1 MTVMVAPTEK
11 RRVLLV
17 DDEPQVLVALED
29 LLSEEFQVLKAQS
42 GEDALKV
49 IRHEPEIAVVI
60 TDQRMPKMTGD
71 EFLTRLDKHSATRIL
86 LTGYADLSA
95 VIRAVNEGKIFAYVT
110 KPWNAEDLWLTVHN
124 AAEHFHLAQE
134 LTNERQRLQEKTHLL
149 DSILDCMGEG
159 IVATDRE
166 GKCLVFNRRAEK
178 ILGMGATNVSPDDW
192 GPKYG
197 LHLPDQKTPMPSQEL
212 PMARILNG
220 ENFVELD
227 MFVKNRAVS
236 GTAVAVTATPLT
248 GEAGELVGGISVLRD
263 VTQQRQLEAQLIQ
276 SQKMEAIGQLAGG
289 VAHDFNNLLAV
300 IMGYGELLLGDFD
313 PSDPKGNDVGEMLA
327 AAKRG
332 VALTR
337 QLLAFSRQQMV
348 QPAVLDM
355 NVIVEGIEKMLKR
368 IIGEHIRLSTK
379 LATGL
384 AHFKA
389 DASQVEQIL
398 LNLTVNARDA
408 MPEGGRLAI
417 ETRNV
422 RLDEAAA
429 AAQPGVTA
437 GDYVV
442 LTVTDTGMGMDEETQ
457 KRVFEPFFTTKEVGK
472 GTGLGLSTVYGI
484 VRQSGGHI
492 VIKSQLGKGASFEV
506 YFPRNET
513 GEAVRN
519 SAAPPPTVQKASETV
534 LIVEDDEG
542 VRVVASRILRDQ
554 GYKVLEARRASEAR
568 RIWEQHGPNIDLLL
582 TDVVMPDVN
591 GPRLAEELEKTRPG
605 LRVLYMSGYPGA
617 GGLVSPQ
624 GAALACIEKPFTPSS
639 LAAKVREMLG
649 SSPPPARSLSLPSA

>member
-1 MTVMVAPTEK
+1 MTATVAPLEK

-29 LLSEEFQVLKAQS
+29 LLSEEFSVLKAQS

-71 EFLTRLDKHSATRIL
+71 EFLTRLDKHAATRIL

-166 GKCLVFNRRAEK
+166 GQCLVFNRRAQK
-178 ILGMGATNVSPDDW
+178 ILGMGPAHVRPDAW

-197 LHLPDQKTPMPSQEL
+197 LHLPDQKTPMPSEEL

-227 MFVKNRAVS
+227 MYVKNAAVP

-248 GEAGELVGGISVLRD
+248 GENGDLVGGISVLRD
-263 VTQQRQLEAQLIQ
+263 VTQQRLLEAQLIQ

-313 PSDPKGNDVGEMLA
+313 ASDPKGNDVSEMLA

-348 QPAVLDM
+348 QLAILDL
-355 NVIVEGIEKMLKR
+355 NQIVEGIEKMLRR
-368 IIGEHIRLSTK
+368 IIGEHIRLSTR

-384 AHFKA
+384 GHFKA
-389 DASQVEQIL
+389 DASQIEQIL

-429 AAQPGVTA
+429 AAQPGVSP

-442 LTVTDTGMGMDEETQ
+442 LTVTDTGVGMDEETK

-492 VIKSQLGKGASFEV
+492 VIKSEVGKGASFEV
-506 YFPRNET
+506 YFPRNES
-513 GEAVRN
+513 GEATRS
-519 SAAPPPTVQKASETV
+519 SAAPPPVVQKASETV

-542 VRVVASRILRDQ
+542 VRVVASRILR
-554 GYKVLEARRASEAR
+554 SEAR
-568 RIWEQHGPNIDLLL
+568 RIWEKHGPSIDLLL

-591 GPRLAEELEKTRPG
+591 GPRLAEELGKTRPG

-617 GGLVSPQ
+617 GGLVGPE
-624 GAALACIEKPFTPSS
+624 GGALACIEKPFTPSS

-649 SSPPPARSLSLPSA
+649 STPTRSLSPLTS

>member
-1 MTVMVAPTEK
+1 MSASVAHTEK

-29 LLSEEFQVLKAQS
+29 LLSEEFCVLKAQS
-42 GEDALKV
+42 GEDALRL
-49 IRHEPEIAVVI
+49 IRGEPEIAVVI

-71 EFLTRLDKHSATRIL
+71 EFLMRLDDHGATRIL

-110 KPWNAEDLWLTVHN
+110 KPWNADDLWLKVHN

-134 LTNERQRLQEKTHLL
+134 LTNERQLLQSKTRML

-159 IVATDRE
+159 IVAADNT
-166 GKCLVFNRRAEK
+166 GKFLVFNRRAEK
-178 ILGMGATNVSPDDW
+178 ILGMGPESITLSQWTNT
-192 GPKYG
+192 YG
-197 LHLPDQKTPMPSQEL
+197 LHLTDQKTPIPHEQL
-212 PMARILNG
+212 PLTRILNG
-220 ENFVELD
+220 EPFVELD
-227 MFVKNRAVS
+227 MFVKNEAVT

-248 GEAGELVGGISVLRD
+248 DDTGEIVGGISVLRD
-263 VTQQRQLEAQLIQ
+263 VTQQRQLEAQLLQ

-300 IMGYGELLLGDFD
+300 IMGYGELLLGEFSED
-313 PSDPKGNDVGEMLA
+313 DPKGNDVGEMLA
-327 AAKRG
+327 AARRG
-332 VALTR
+332 VSLTR

-348 QPAVLDM
+348 QTSILDL
-355 NVIVEGIEKMLKR
+355 NEIVAGIEKMLRR

-379 LATGL
+379 LDSGL
-384 AHFKA
+384 GRIKA

-408 MPEGGRLAI
+408 MPEGGRLDIATWNAI
-417 ETRNV
+417 
-422 RLDEAAA
+422 LDDASVAG
-429 AAQPGVTA
+429 QPGLQP

-442 LTVTDTGMGMDEETQ
+442 LTVTDTGTGMDAQTQ
-457 KRVFEPFFTTKEVGK
+457 KRAFEPFFTTKEVGK

-492 VIKSQLGKGASFEV
+492 VIHSELGQGSSFEV
-506 YFPRNET
+506 YFPRTQSSEAARPSTGPSALREPATET
-513 GEAVRN
+513 I
-519 SAAPPPTVQKASETV
+519 

-542 VRVVASRILRDQ
+542 VRVVASRILREQ
-554 GYKVLEARRASEAR
+554 GYTVLEARRASEAR
-568 RIWEQHGPNIDLLL
+568 RIWEKHGDAVDLLL
-582 TDVVMPDVN
+582 TDVVMPDMN
-591 GPRLAEELEKTRPG
+591 GPRLAEELKSTRPE

-617 GGLVSPQ
+617 GGL
-624 GAALACIEKPFTPSS
+624 AALAGESLACIEKPFTPVS
-639 LAAKVREMLG
+639 LAAKVRGVLDAA
-649 SSPPPARSLSLPSA
+649 SSEE

>member
-1 MTVMVAPTEK
+1 MMASAAQAEK

-29 LLSEEFQVLKAQS
+29 LLSEEFDVLKAQS
-42 GEDALKV
+42 GEDALRV
-49 IRHEPEIAVVI
+49 MRREPEIAVVI

-71 EFLTRLDKHSATRIL
+71 EFLTRLDKHAATRIL

-110 KPWNAEDLWLTVHN
+110 KPWNAEDLWMTVHH

-134 LTNERQRLQEKTHLL
+134 LTNERQRLQDKTHLL

-159 IVATDRE
+159 VVAADSQ
-166 GKCLVFNRRAEK
+166 GKVLVFNRHAEK
-178 ILGMGATNVSPDDW
+178 ILGKGATELSPEMW
-192 GPKYG
+192 AKKYG
-197 LHLPDQKTPMPSQEL
+197 LHLPDQKTPIPSEQL
-212 PMARILNG
+212 PMTRILNG
-220 ENFVELD
+220 ESFVELD
-227 MFVKNRAVS
+227 MFVKNDHVP

-248 GEAGELVGGISVLRD
+248 DGDGVRVGGISVLRD
-263 VTQQRQLEAQLIQ
+263 VTQQRLLEAQLMQ
-276 SQKMEAIGQLAGG
+276 AQKMEAIGQLAGG

-300 IMGYGELLLGDFD
+300 IMGYGELLLGDLTAD
-313 PSDPKGNDVGEMLA
+313 DPKSNDVSEMLA

-337 QLLAFSRQQMV
+337 QLLAFSRQQLI
-348 QPAVLDM
+348 QPAVLDL
-355 NVIVEGIEKMLKR
+355 NTIVEGIEKMLRR

-379 LATGL
+379 LSPEL
-384 AHFKA
+384 WRFKA

-408 MPEGGRLAI
+408 MPEGGRLSI
-417 ETRNV
+417 ETHNAQ
-422 RLDEAAA
+422 LSEAAA
-429 AAQPGVTA
+429 AAQPGVAA

-442 LTVTDTGMGMDEETQ
+442 LSVTDTGIGMDEQTQ
-457 KRVFEPFFTTKEVGK
+457 KRIFEPFFTTKEVGK

-484 VRQSGGHI
+484 TRQSGGH
-492 VIKSQLGKGASFEV
+492 VTLRSALGQGATFEV
-506 YFPRNET
+506 FFPRTQGDSVEQ
-513 GEAVRN
+513 RD
-519 SAAPPPTVQKASETV
+519 ASSPVPAQRATETV
-534 LIVEDDEG
+534 MIVEDDEG

-554 GYKVLEARRASEAR
+554 GYTVLEARRASEAR
-568 RIWEQHGPNIDLLL
+568 RLWEKHGPSIDLLL

-591 GPRLAEELEKTRPG
+591 GPRLAEELSRDRPD

-617 GGLVSPQ
+617 GGLVGPQ
-624 GAALACIEKPFTPSS
+624 GNALTCIEKPFTPSS
-639 LAAKVREMLG
+639 LTTKVREMLALG
-649 SSPPPARSLSLPSA
+649 GATASA

>member
-1 MTVMVAPTEK
+1 MNAMVAHAEK

-29 LLSEEFQVLKAQS
+29 LLSEEFDVLKAQS

-49 IRHEPEIAVVI
+49 IGAQQEIAVVI

-71 EFLTRLDKHSATRIL
+71 EFLTRLDKHGATRIL

-134 LTNERQRLQEKTHLL
+134 LTNERQRLQSKTHLL

-159 IVATDRE
+159 IVAADQA
-166 GKCLVFNRRAEK
+166 GKFLVFNRRAEK
-178 ILGMGATNVSPDDW
+178 ILGMGPANVAPEGWSA
-192 GPKYG
+192 KYG
-197 LHLPDQKTPMPSQEL
+197 LHLPDQKTPLPSEQL
-212 PMARILNG
+212 PMTRIMNG
-220 ENFVELD
+220 ESFVELD
-227 MFVKNRAVS
+227 MFVKNAAVP

-248 GEAGELVGGISVLRD
+248 GESGEIVGGISVLRD

-300 IMGYGELLLGDFD
+300 IMGYGELLLGEF
-313 PSDPKGNDVGEMLA
+313 SSEDPKGNDVGEMLA

-337 QLLAFSRQQMV
+337 QLLAFSRQQMI
-348 QPAVLDM
+348 QPAILDL
-355 NVIVEGIEKMLKR
+355 NEIVEGIEKMLRR

-379 LATGL
+379 LASGL
-384 AHFKA
+384 DHFRA

-408 MPEGGRLAI
+408 MPEGGRLHI
-417 ETRNV
+417 ETKNV
-422 RLDEAAA
+422 TLNAGAAA
-429 AAQPGVTA
+429 ARPGVSA
-437 GDYVV
+437 GEYVV
-442 LTVTDTGMGMDEETQ
+442 LSVTDTGIGMSAETQ

-492 VIKSQLGKGASFEV
+492 EIESQLGQGATFHV
-506 YFPRNET
+506 FFPRNES
-513 GEAVRN
+513 GEAVRM
-519 SAAPPPTVQKASETV
+519 SAAPPAPVQRATETV

-542 VRVVASRILRDQ
+542 VRVVASRILREQ
-554 GYKVLEARRASEAR
+554 GYTVLEARRASEAR
-568 RIWEQHGPNIDLLL
+568 RIWEKHGPSIDLLL
-582 TDVVMPDVN
+582 TDVVMPDIN
-591 GPRLAEELEKTRPG
+591 GPRLAEELSLSRPG

-624 GAALACIEKPFTPSS
+624 GNALSCIEKPFTPSS
-639 LAAKVREMLG
+639 LAAKVREMLA
-649 SSPPPARSLSLPSA
+649 SSRSIPAG

>member
-1 MTVMVAPTEK
+1 MNAVAHADR

-29 LLSEEFQVLKAQS
+29 LLSDEFDVLKAQS

-49 IRHEPEIAVVI
+49 IGGQQEIAVVI

-71 EFLTRLDKHSATRIL
+71 EFLTRLDKHGATRIL

-134 LTNERQRLQEKTHLL
+134 LTNERQRLQAKTHLL

-159 IVATDRE
+159 IVAADQA
-166 GKCLVFNRRAEK
+166 GKFLVFNRRAEK
-178 ILGMGATNVSPDDW
+178 ILGMGPANVRLDGWSA
-192 GPKYG
+192 KYG
-197 LHLPDQKTPMPSQEL
+197 LHLTDQRTLIPSEEL
-212 PMARILNG
+212 PLTRIING
-220 ENFVELD
+220 ESFVELD
-227 MFVKNRAVS
+227 MFVKNAAVP
-236 GTAVAVTATPLT
+236 GTAVAVTTTPLT
-248 GEAGELVGGISVLRD
+248 GEQGDVIGGISVLRD
-263 VTQQRQLEAQLIQ
+263 VTQQRLLEAQLIQ

-300 IMGYGELLLGDFD
+300 IMGYGELLLGDFPAD
-313 PSDPKGNDVGEMLA
+313 DPKGNDVGEMLA

-337 QLLAFSRQQMV
+337 QLLAFSRQQIV
-348 QPAVLDM
+348 QPAILDL
-355 NVIVEGIEKMLKR
+355 NDIVEGIEKMLRR

-384 AHFKA
+384 AHFRA
-389 DASQVEQIL
+389 DASQVEQVL

-408 MPEGGRLAI
+408 MPEGGRLHI
-417 ETRNV
+417 ETKNV
-422 RLDEAAA
+422 TLDEATASK
-429 AAQPGVTA
+429 QPGVSA
-437 GDYVV
+437 GEYVV
-442 LTVTDTGMGMDEETQ
+442 LCVRDTGIGMDEQTQ

-492 VIKSQLGKGASFEV
+492 QIQSQLGHGATFEV
-506 YFPRNET
+506 FFPRNES
-513 GEAVRN
+513 GD
-519 SAAPPPTVQKASETV
+519 AARPSTAPQAPLQKATETV

-554 GYKVLEARRASEAR
+554 GYTVLEARRASEAR
-568 RIWEQHGPNIDLLL
+568 RIWEQHASKVDLLL

-591 GPRLAEELEKTRPG
+591 GPRLAEELAKSRPG
-605 LRVLYMSGYPGA
+605 LRVLYMSGYPGS

-624 GAALACIEKPFTPSS
+624 GDALACIEKPFTPSS
-639 LAAKVREMLG
+639 LAAKVREMLAG
-649 SSPPPARSLSLPSA
+649 ARVSAP

>member
-1 MTVMVAPTEK
+1 MTAMAAPVEK

-29 LLSEEFQVLKAQS
+29 LLSDEFCVLKAQS

-49 IRHEPEIAVVI
+49 IRGEPEIAVVI

-71 EFLTRLDKHSATRIL
+71 EFLTRLDQHAATRIL

-134 LTNERQRLQEKTHLL
+134 LTNERQRLQEKTRLL

-159 IVATDRE
+159 IVAMDQR
-166 GKCLVFNRRAEK
+166 GKFLVFNRRAEK
-178 ILGMGATNVSPDDW
+178 ILGMGPAEVRPDGW
-192 GPKYG
+192 AAKFG
-197 LHLPDQKTPMPSQEL
+197 LHLPDQKTPIPSDRL
-212 PMARILNG
+212 PMARISSG
-220 ENFVELD
+220 ESFVELD
-227 MFVKNRAVS
+227 MFVKNAAVA

-248 GEAGELVGGISVLRD
+248 GEAGDVVGSISVLRD
-263 VTQQRQLEAQLIQ
+263 VTQQRLLEAQLIQ

-300 IMGYGELLLGDFD
+300 IMGYGELLLGDFAVD
-313 PSDPKGNDVGEMLA
+313 DPKGNDVGEMLA

-348 QPAVLDM
+348 QSAILDL
-355 NVIVEGIEKMLKR
+355 NEIVEGIEKMLRR
-368 IIGEHIRLSTK
+368 IIGEHICLSTK
-379 LATGL
+379 LANGL
-384 AHFKA
+384 GRFEA

-408 MPEGGRLAI
+408 MPEGGCLSI
-417 ETRNV
+417 ETRNSC
-422 RLDEAAA
+422 LDEATAS
-429 AAQPGVTA
+429 AQPGVSA
-437 GDYVV
+437 GEYVV
-442 LTVTDTGMGMDEETQ
+442 LTVTDTGVGMDEMTRE
-457 KRVFEPFFTTKEVGK
+457 RVFEPFFTTKEVGK
-472 GTGLGLSTVYGI
+472 GTGLGLATVYGI

-492 VIKSQLGKGASFEV
+492 VVRSELGEGATFEV
-506 YFPRNET
+506 YFPRNEAGAAAQVHT
-513 GEAVRN
+513 VA
-519 SAAPPPTVQKASETV
+519 SAPLEKATETV
-534 LIVEDDEG
+534 MIVEDDEG

-554 GYKVLEARRASEAR
+554 GYTVLEARRANEAR
-568 RIWEQHGPNIDLLL
+568 RLWETQGQHVDLLL
-582 TDVVMPDVN
+582 TDVVMPDIN
-591 GPRLAEELEKTRPG
+591 GPRLAEELAQSRPG
-605 LRVLYMSGYPGA
+605 LRILYMSGYPGA
-617 GGLVSPQ
+617 GGLVGPQ
-624 GAALACIEKPFTPSS
+624 GAALTYIEKPFTPSS
-639 LAAKVREMLG
+639 LAAKVREVLG
-649 SSPPPARSLSLPSA
+649 VARTASAS

>member
-1 MTVMVAPTEK
+1 
-11 RRVLLV
+11 
-17 DDEPQVLVALED
+17 
-29 LLSEEFQVLKAQS
+29 
-42 GEDALKV
+42 
-49 IRHEPEIAVVI
+49 
-60 TDQRMPKMTGD
+60 
-71 EFLTRLDKHSATRIL
+71 
-86 LTGYADLSA
+86 
-95 VIRAVNEGKIFAYVT
+95 
-110 KPWNAEDLWLTVHN
+110 
-124 AAEHFHLAQE
+124 
-134 LTNERQRLQEKTHLL
+134 
-149 DSILDCMGEG
+149 
-159 IVATDRE
+159 
-166 GKCLVFNRRAEK
+166 
-178 ILGMGATNVSPDDW
+178 
-192 GPKYG
+192 
-197 LHLPDQKTPMPSQEL
+197 
-212 PMARILNG
+212 
-220 ENFVELD
+220 
-227 MFVKNRAVS
+227 
-236 GTAVAVTATPLT
+236 
-248 GEAGELVGGISVLRD
+248 
-263 VTQQRQLEAQLIQ
+263 
-276 SQKMEAIGQLAGG
+276 
-289 VAHDFNNLLAV
+289 
-300 IMGYGELLLGDFD
+300 MGYGELLLGDFEA
-313 PSDPKGNDVGEMLA
+313 SDPKGNDVSEMLA

-348 QPAVLDM
+348 QPAVLDL

-379 LATGL
+379 LASGL
-384 AHFKA
+384 GHFKA

-422 RLDEAAA
+422 RLDEVQAS
-429 AAQPGVTA
+429 AQPGMTA

-442 LTVTDTGMGMDEETQ
+442 LTVTDTGVGMDEETQ

-492 VIKSQLGKGASFEV
+492 LIKSEIGKGASFEV
-506 YFPRNET
+506 YFPRNES
-513 GEAVRN
+513 GEAVRS
-519 SAAPPPTVQKASETV
+519 SAAPPAEVQKASETV

-568 RIWEQHGPNIDLLL
+568 RIWEQHGPSIDLLL

-639 LAAKVREMLG
+639 LAAKVREMLS
-649 SSPPPARSLSLPSA
+649 SSPPPARSLSAPSA

>member
-1 MTVMVAPTEK
+1 MVAARVEPVEK

-29 LLSEEFQVLKAQS
+29 LLSEEFCVLKAQS

-49 IRHEPEIAVVI
+49 IRGEPEIAVVI

-71 EFLTRLDKHSATRIL
+71 EFLTRLDKHGATRIL

-110 KPWNAEDLWLTVHN
+110 KPWNADDLWLTVHN

-134 LTNERQRLQEKTHLL
+134 LTAERQRLQTKTHLL

-159 IVATDRE
+159 VVASDQS
-166 GKCLVFNRRAEK
+166 GKMLVFNQRAEK
-178 ILGMGATNVSPDDW
+178 ILGMGPSNVAPDGW
-192 GPKYG
+192 GAKYG
-197 LHLPDQKTPMPSQEL
+197 LHLSDQKTPMPIEQL
-212 PMARILNG
+212 PIKRILNG
-220 ENFVELD
+220 ESFVELD
-227 MFVKNRAVS
+227 MFVKNSHVP
-236 GTAVAVTATPLT
+236 GNAVAVTATPLT
-248 GEAGELVGGISVLRD
+248 GAAGELVGGIAVLRD

-300 IMGYGELLLGDFD
+300 IMGYGELLLGDLGAE
-313 PSDPKGNDVGEMLA
+313 DPKSNDISEMLA

-348 QPAVLDM
+348 QPDILDL
-355 NVIVEGIEKMLKR
+355 NEIVGGIEKMLRR

-384 AHFKA
+384 GRFKA
-389 DASQVEQIL
+389 DAGQVEQVL

-408 MPEGGRLAI
+408 MPEGGRLRI
-417 ETRNV
+417 ETHDAHI
-422 RLDEAAA
+422 DEVAAA
-429 AAQPGVTA
+429 SQPGVA
-437 GDYVV
+437 PGDYVV
-442 LTVTDTGMGMDEETQ
+442 LTVADTGIGMDEQTQ

-492 VIKSQLGKGASFEV
+492 VIQSEVGKGASFQV
-506 YFPRNET
+506 FFPRIE
-513 GEAVRN
+513 GGDASRK
-519 SAAPPPTVQKASETV
+519 SAPAPAPTYKATETV
-534 LIVEDDEG
+534 MIVEDDEG
-542 VRVVASRILRDQ
+542 VRVVASRILREQ
-554 GYKVLEARRASEAR
+554 GYTVLEARRASEAR
-568 RIWEQHGPNIDLLL
+568 RLWEKHGPLVDLLL
-582 TDVVMPDVN
+582 TDVVMPDIN
-591 GPRLAEELEKTRPG
+591 GPRLAEELAKDRPD

-617 GGLVSPQ
+617 GGLVGPQ
-624 GAALACIEKPFTPSS
+624 GTALSCIEKPFTPTS
-639 LAAKVREMLG
+639 LATKVREMLG
-649 SSPPPARSLSLPSA
+649 SGQARASLS

>member
-1 MTVMVAPTEK
+1 MVAARVEQVEK

-29 LLSEEFQVLKAQS
+29 LLCDEFCVLKAQS
-42 GEDALKV
+42 AEDALKV
-49 IRHEPEIAVVI
+49 IRGEPDIAVVI
-60 TDQRMPKMTGD
+60 TDQRMPRMTGD
-71 EFLTRLDKHSATRIL
+71 EFLTRLDKYGATRIL

-124 AAEHFHLAQE
+124 AAEHFQLAQD
-134 LTNERQRLQEKTHLL
+134 LTTERQRLQSKTHLL

-159 IVATDRE
+159 IVASDRA
-166 GKCLVFNRRAEK
+166 GKTLVFNRRAEK
-178 ILGMGATNVSPDDW
+178 ILGMGAVSVPPDAW
-192 GPKYG
+192 GETYG
-197 LHLPDQKTPMPSQEL
+197 LHLPDQKTPIPKDQL
-212 PMARILNG
+212 PITRILNG

-227 MFVKNRAVS
+227 MFVKNAKVP

-248 GEAGELVGGISVLRD
+248 GEMGELVGGISVLRD
-263 VTQQRQLEAQLIQ
+263 VTQQRLLEAQLIQ

-300 IMGYGELLLGDFD
+300 IMGYGELLLGDL
-313 PSDPKGNDVGEMLA
+313 PTEDPKSNDIGEMLA

-348 QPAVLDM
+348 QLAVLDL
-355 NVIVEGIEKMLKR
+355 NEIVGGIEKMLRR
-368 IIGEHIRLSTK
+368 IIGEHIRLSTR
-379 LATGL
+379 LSPDLGR
-384 AHFKA
+384 FKA

-408 MPEGGRLAI
+408 MPEGGRLRI
-417 ETRNV
+417 ETSNLW
-422 RLDEAAA
+422 LDEAAA
-429 AAQPGVTA
+429 SSQPGVHA
-437 GDYVV
+437 GQYVV
-442 LTVTDTGMGMDEETQ
+442 LTVEDTGIGMDESTQ

-492 VIKSQLGKGASFEV
+492 VIESELGRGATFKV
-506 YFPRNET
+506 FFPRTEGSASVARQEREPTAATKATET
-513 GEAVRN
+513 I
-519 SAAPPPTVQKASETV
+519 

-554 GYKVLEARRASEAR
+554 GYTVLEARRASEAR
-568 RIWEQHGPNIDLLL
+568 RIWEKHGPSVDLLL
-582 TDVVMPDVN
+582 TDVVMPDIN
-591 GPRLAEELEKTRPG
+591 GPKLADELAQSRPD
-605 LRVLYMSGYPGA
+605 LRVLYMSGYPGS

-624 GAALACIEKPFTPSS
+624 GNSLTCIEKPFTPSS
-639 LAAKVREMLG
+639 LAARVREMLG
-649 SSPPPARSLSLPSA
+649 RQAQASS

>member
-1 MTVMVAPTEK
+1 MVAARVEHVEK

-29 LLSEEFQVLKAQS
+29 LLSDEFCVLKAQS
-42 GEDALKV
+42 AEDALKM
-49 IRHEPEIAVVI
+49 IRGEPDIAVVI
-60 TDQRMPKMTGD
+60 TDQRMPRMTGD
-71 EFLTRLDKHSATRIL
+71 EFLTRLDKHGATRIL

-124 AAEHFHLAQE
+124 AAEHFQLAQE
-134 LTNERQRLQEKTHLL
+134 LTTERQRLQSKTHLL

-159 IVATDRE
+159 IVASDRA
-166 GKCLVFNRRAEK
+166 GKTLVFNRRAEK
-178 ILGMGATNVSPDDW
+178 ILGMGPVSVPPEAW
-192 GPKYG
+192 GEAYG
-197 LHLPDQKTPMPSQEL
+197 LHLPDQKSPIPTDQL
-212 PMARILNG
+212 PMTRILKG
-220 ENFVELD
+220 ESFVELD
-227 MFVKNRAVS
+227 MFVKNAKVP

-248 GEAGELVGGISVLRD
+248 GEQGELVGGISVLRD
-263 VTQQRQLEAQLIQ
+263 VTQQRLLEAQLIQ

-300 IMGYGELLLGDFD
+300 IMGYGELLLGDL
-313 PSDPKGNDVGEMLA
+313 PTEDPKSNDIGEMLA

-348 QPAVLDM
+348 QLAVLDL
-355 NVIVEGIEKMLKR
+355 NEIVGGIEKMLRR

-379 LATGL
+379 LLPDLGR
-384 AHFKA
+384 FKA

-408 MPEGGRLAI
+408 MPEGGRLRI
-417 ETRNV
+417 ETSNL

-429 AAQPGVTA
+429 SSQPGVQA
-437 GDYVV
+437 GEYVV
-442 LTVTDTGMGMDEETQ
+442 LTVEDTGMGMDESTQ

-492 VIKSQLGKGASFEV
+492 VIESELGRGATFKV
-506 YFPRNET
+506 FFPRTE
-513 GEAVRN
+513 G
-519 SAAPPPTVQKASETV
+519 SAAIPEEEREPTAATKATETIM
-534 LIVEDDEG
+534 IVEDDEG

-554 GYKVLEARRASEAR
+554 GYTVLEARRASEAR
-568 RIWEQHGPNIDLLL
+568 RVWDKHGPSVDLLL
-582 TDVVMPDVN
+582 TDVVMPDIN
-591 GPRLAEELEKTRPG
+591 GPRLAEELSKSRPD
-605 LRVLYMSGYPGA
+605 LRVLYMSGYPGT
-617 GGLVSPQ
+617 GGLVGPQ
-624 GAALACIEKPFTPSS
+624 GNALSCIEKPFTPSS
-639 LAAKVREMLG
+639 LAARVREMLG
-649 SSPPPARSLSLPSA
+649 RKAQTNT

>member
-1 MTVMVAPTEK
+1 MNAVAHSDR

-29 LLSEEFQVLKAQS
+29 LLSDEFDVLKAQS

-49 IRHEPEIAVVI
+49 IGGEQEIAVVI

-71 EFLTRLDKHSATRIL
+71 EFLTRLDKHGATRIL

-134 LTNERQRLQEKTHLL
+134 LTNERQRLQAKTHLL

-159 IVATDRE
+159 IVAADRA
-166 GKCLVFNRRAEK
+166 GKFLVFNRRAEK
-178 ILGMGATNVSPDDW
+178 IFGMGPANVRLEGW
-192 GPKYG
+192 AAKYG
-197 LHLPDQKTPMPSQEL
+197 LHLADQKSLIPSEEL
-212 PMARILNG
+212 PLTRILNG
-220 ENFVELD
+220 ESFVELD
-227 MFVKNRAVS
+227 MFVKNNAVP

-248 GEAGELVGGISVLRD
+248 GETGEVIGGISVLRD
-263 VTQQRQLEAQLIQ
+263 VTQQRLLEAQLIQ

-300 IMGYGELLLGDFD
+300 IMGYGELLLGDF
-313 PSDPKGNDVGEMLA
+313 PSDDPKGNDVSEMLA

-332 VALTR
+332 VSLTR
-337 QLLAFSRQQMV
+337 QLLAFSRQQIV
-348 QPAVLDM
+348 QPAILDL
-355 NVIVEGIEKMLKR
+355 NDIVEGIEKMLRR

-384 AHFKA
+384 AHFRA

-408 MPEGGRLAI
+408 MPEGGRLHI
-417 ETRNV
+417 ETKNV
-422 RLDEAAA
+422 TLDEAAA
-429 AAQPGVTA
+429 SKQPGVSA
-437 GDYVV
+437 GEYVV
-442 LTVTDTGMGMDEETQ
+442 LSVRDTGIGMDEQTQ

-492 VIKSQLGKGASFEV
+492 EIQSQLGQGATFEV
-506 YFPRNET
+506 FFPRNES
-513 GEAVRN
+513 GEAVRP
-519 SAAPPPTVQKASETV
+519 SAAPQARLQKATETV

-554 GYKVLEARRASEAR
+554 GYTVLEARRASEAR
-568 RIWEQHGPNIDLLL
+568 RIWEKDGPKVDLLL

-591 GPRLAEELEKTRPG
+591 GPRLAEELAKSRPG
-605 LRVLYMSGYPGA
+605 LRVLYMSGYPGS

-624 GAALACIEKPFTPSS
+624 GDALACIEKPFTPSS
-639 LAAKVREMLG
+639 LAAKVREMLAG
-649 SSPPPARSLSLPSA
+649 ACTPEA

>member
-1 MTVMVAPTEK
+1 MEMTATAAPQEK

-29 LLSEEFQVLKAQS
+29 LLSEEFSVLKAQS

-71 EFLTRLDKHSATRIL
+71 EFLTRLDKHAATRIL

-166 GKCLVFNRRAEK
+166 GQCLVFNRRAQK
-178 ILGMGATNVSPDDW
+178 ILGMGPAHVRPDAW

-197 LHLPDQKTPMPSQEL
+197 LHLPDQKTPMPSEEL

-220 ENFVELD
+220 ESFVELD
-227 MFVKNRAVS
+227 MYVKNAAVP

-248 GEAGELVGGISVLRD
+248 AENGELVGGISVLRD
-263 VTQQRQLEAQLIQ
+263 VTQQRLLEAQLIQ

-313 PSDPKGNDVGEMLA
+313 PNDPKGNDVSEMLA

-348 QPAVLDM
+348 QLAILDL
-355 NVIVEGIEKMLKR
+355 NQIVEGIEKMLRR

-384 AHFKA
+384 GHFKA
-389 DASQVEQIL
+389 DASQIEQIL

-429 AAQPGVTA
+429 AAQPGVSP

-442 LTVTDTGMGMDEETQ
+442 LTVTDTGVGMDEETK

-492 VIKSQLGKGASFEV
+492 VIKSEIGKGASFEV
-506 YFPRNET
+506 YFPRNES
-513 GEAVRN
+513 GEATRS
-519 SAAPPPTVQKASETV
+519 SAAPPLVVQKASETV

-554 GYKVLEARRASEAR
+554 GYHVLEARRASEAR
-568 RIWEQHGPNIDLLL
+568 RIWEKHGPSIDLLL

-591 GPRLAEELEKTRPG
+591 GPRLAEELGKTRPG

-617 GGLVSPQ
+617 GGLVGPE
-624 GAALACIEKPFTPSS
+624 GGALACIEKPFTPSS

-649 SSPPPARSLSLPSA
+649 STPTRSLLPLPS

>member
-1 MTVMVAPTEK
+1 MVAATVVQMEK

-29 LLSEEFQVLKAQS
+29 LLSDEFCVLKAQS
-42 GEDALKV
+42 AEDALKV
-49 IRHEPEIAVVI
+49 IKGDPDIAVVI

-71 EFLTRLDKHSATRIL
+71 EFLTRLDKHAATRIL

-124 AAEHFHLAQE
+124 AAEHFQLAQE
-134 LTNERQRLQEKTHLL
+134 LTTERQLLQSKTHML

-159 IVATDRE
+159 IVASDQG
-166 GKCLVFNRRAEK
+166 GKMLVFNRRAQK
-178 ILGMGATNVSPDDW
+178 ILGMGAVSVPPESW
-192 GPKYG
+192 GEAYG
-197 LHLPDQKTPMPSQEL
+197 LHLPDQKTPIPREQL
-212 PMARILNG
+212 PLTRILNG

-227 MFVKNRAVS
+227 MFVKNAKVV

-248 GEAGELVGGISVLRD
+248 GESGEVVGGISVLRD
-263 VTQQRQLEAQLIQ
+263 VTQQRLLEAQLIQ

-300 IMGYGELLLGDFD
+300 IMGYGELLLGDL
-313 PSDPKGNDVGEMLA
+313 PSEDPKSNDIGEMLA

-348 QPAVLDM
+348 QPAVLDL
-355 NVIVEGIEKMLKR
+355 NEIVGGIEKMLRR

-379 LATGL
+379 LASDLGR
-384 AHFKA
+384 FKA

-408 MPEGGRLAI
+408 MPEGGRLRI
-417 ETRNV
+417 ETGNV
-422 RLDEAAA
+422 HLDEAAA
-429 AAQPGVTA
+429 SSQPGVNA
-437 GDYVV
+437 GEYVV
-442 LTVTDTGMGMDEETQ
+442 LTVADTGMGMDENTQ

-492 VIKSQLGKGASFEV
+492 VIESELGRGATFKV
-506 YFPRNET
+506 FFPRTE
-513 GEAVRN
+513 G
-519 SAAPPPTVQKASETV
+519 SASTTRSEHAPPAVAKATETV
-534 LIVEDDEG
+534 MIVEDDEG

-554 GYKVLEARRASEAR
+554 GYTVLEARRASEAR
-568 RIWEQHGPNIDLLL
+568 RIWEKHGPSVDLLL
-582 TDVVMPDVN
+582 TDVVMPDIN
-591 GPRLAEELEKTRPG
+591 GPKLAEELAQSRPD

-617 GGLVSPQ
+617 GGLVGPQ
-624 GAALACIEKPFTPSS
+624 GKALSCIEKPFTPSS
-639 LAAKVREMLG
+639 LAARVREMLG
-649 SSPPPARSLSLPSA
+649 SGAQARA